1 MNIRFILGCLVLF
14 NFSHPCQS
22 NDLLKVAVPPVGY
35 PPYIIVNNEHVNGI
49 LIETLKHA
57 AKASN
62 IELEF
67 IYAAEQQARI
77 LLDNK
82 EIDVRMESPGFVDD
96 PKNYLW
102 SEPITSIKDLFV
114 FHRLTPNVFE
124 SDESLAGSEIN
135 NHIVYAYP
143 TLQLLFESGQIKRND
158 FETERAMLF
167 DLIESKQGVSKAAV
181 MDQYVVKYLMLKI
194 PTLKSDL
201 VLSRR
206 HIDYKYLHF
215 QFNKSLKM
223 RQILTKLN
231 FEIKKLKRSGA
242 VDKIIKKNVSGI

>member
-1 MNIRFILGCLVLF
+1 MNIRFIFSCLILF
-14 NFSHPCQS
+14 SISFACQS
-22 NDLLKVAVPPVGY
+22 NDLLKVAIPPAGY
-35 PPYIIVNNEHVNGI
+35 PPYIIIDDDHINGI

-57 AKASN
+57 AQASN
-62 IELEF
+62 LELEF
-67 IYAAEQQARI
+67 IYASEQHARD
-77 LLDNK
+77 LLDAK
-82 EIDVRMESPGFVDD
+82 EIDVRMESPGFVDN

-102 SEPITSIKDLFV
+102 SDPVTSIKDLFV

-124 SDESLAGSEIN
+124 HDESLAGSEIN
-135 NHIVYAYP
+135 THIGYAYP
-143 TLQLLFESGQIKRND
+143 TLQLRFENGQLKRND
-158 FETERAMLF
+158 FKTERAMLF
-167 DLIESKQGVSKAAV
+167 DLIENQNGVSKAAV
-181 MDQYVVKYLMLKI
+181 MDQYVVKYLMLNI
-194 PTLKSDL
+194 PTLKSNL

-231 FEIKKLKRSGA
+231 FEIKKFKRSGA